1 MMSPA
6 STSSSPSLDADRA
19 LLTDA
24 VTDAGETAMRFF
36 GREPEVW
43 YKRPG
48 DPVSEADI
56 AVNDGL
62 KARLHG
68 ARPDYGWL
76 SEESRDDGTRL
87 ACERVWIV
95 DPIDGTRAFL
105 LDKPE
110 FTISVALVE
119 GERPIIAAVLN
130 PATGELFTASKGGG
144 AWLGAAPMRVSARHE
159 LDGARLLTTSYRINR
174 AREPEA
180 FAGATITGLGSIAYR
195 LALVAAGRYDGVIS
209 LSGKSDW
216 DLAAADLLMT
226 EAKGY
231 ITTVAGE
238 PYRYNQAE
246 PLHRSVIAAN
256 AALHALFLDQFGDS
270 A

>member
-6 STSSSPSLDADRA
+6 SAASSPDLDADRA

-36 GREPEVW
+36 GREPAVW

-62 KARLHG
+62 KARLLG

-76 SEESRDDGTRL
+76 SEESLDEGKRL

-110 FTISVALVE
+110 FTISAALVE
-119 GERPIIAAVLN
+119 GDRPIIAAILN
-130 PATGELFTASKGGG
+130 PATEELFTASKGGG
-144 AWLGAAPMRVSARHE
+144 AWLGGAPISVSARHK
-159 LDGARLLTTSYRINR
+159 LDGAELLTTSNQIDR
-174 AREPEA
+174 AREPET
-180 FAGATITGLGSIAYR
+180 FAGATITSLGSIAYR

-226 EAKGY
+226 EAKGH
-231 ITTVAGE
+231 ITTITSE
-238 PYRYNQAE
+238 CYRYNRAE
-246 PLHRSVIAAN
+246 PRHRSVIAAN
-256 AALHALFLDQFGDS
+256 ATLHALFLDQFGDNT
-270 A
+270 